1 MLAAQFFFFVFSWCF
16 WVIICICIV
25 ITLEFCS
32 HNCLPLMFPHTH
44 TRRAECRINDNMGYN
59 AIIAI
64 ILQLTSRAASAN
76 PFPWSANRIE
86 SARKTLKE
94 KTIFSIFVFVL
105 LLVCVSFG
113 SFIHSL
119 FSIVYSLGRNRK
131 RGDNAMELL
140 AAKCFFF
147 LWVHFNFI
155 MCADYIAKEYRQ

>member
-1 MLAAQFFFFVFSWCF
+1 
-16 WVIICICIV
+16 
-25 ITLEFCS
+25 
-32 HNCLPLMFPHTH
+32 
-44 TRRAECRINDNMGYN
+44 MGYN

-86 SARKTLKE
+86 SARKKIKSE
-94 KTIFSIFVFVL
+94 TIFSIFVFVL

-140 AAKCFFF
+140 AAKCFFSCEF
-147 LWVHFNFI
+147 ILILLCVRIILRRSIDNKNVVVGCLRHYSHFRQKDVGSGR
-155 MCADYIAKEYRQ
+155 MAAAVGRMAEVLRCA